1 MKDSAILNQLKVVLP
16 PHIME
21 IIYFR
26 YNQIDTYLK
35 PYNLPIKTD
44 FLLLA
49 LFTLI
54 FIIIISKLFGSS
66 GNKTRSVGGRTSND
80 KKVKR
85 GVNIAILGLS
95 NAGKTA
101 LLLNLTNV
109 DKKISTHTSITTNN
123 GVYITENKKK
133 LPIIDVPGNGK
144 AKASLPKIL
153 SNSACIIYVID
164 GTTFIDNSTQEA
176 QYLYDILT
184 NESVYQ
190 KKIPVLVFNN
200 KMDLDST
207 IDTEQV
213 KNILERELDDLRR
226 TRGATPIVLG
236 QEEDKKDIYL
246 GIEGT
251 AFQFDH
257 LPNDVQFSN
266 GSASPSNG
274 ELKEID
280 DIKNFIQTTT
290 Q

>member
-1 MKDSAILNQLKVVLP
+1 MKESAILNQFKGVLP
-16 PHIME
+16 PHMME
-21 IIYFR
+21 IIYKR
-26 YNQIDTYLK
+26 YNEIDRYLK

-44 FLLLA
+44 VLLLA
-49 LFTLI
+49 FFTFI
-54 FIIIISKLFGSS
+54 FIIIISKLFRGS
-66 GNKTRSVGGRTSND
+66 GNKTRSVGSRTGND

-85 GVNIAILGLS
+85 GNNIVILGLS

-101 LLLNLTNV
+101 LLLNLTKV

-123 GVYITENKKK
+123 GVYILGNKK

-144 AKASLPKIL
+144 AKSSLPKIL
-153 SNSACIIYVID
+153 SNSGCIIYVID

-190 KKIPVLVFNN
+190 KEIPVLIFNN

-213 KNILERELDDLRR
+213 TSILERELDDLRR

-251 AFQFDH
+251 PFQFDH
-257 LPNDVQFSN
+257 LPNYVQFSN
-266 GSASPSNG
+266 GSAAPSSG

-280 DIKNFIQTTT
+280 DINSFIQSMRN
-290 Q
+290 